1 MLYLGIDWGEKR
13 IGLALGDSEVKLA
26 TPFKVASSL
35 EEVLQVIKDEEI
47 EKIVIGKPLS
57 ISNYQLVISSKDFNL
72 FLENLKKSIN
82 IPVTMIDER
91 LSSKAADALTGH
103 SDVKTE
109 RDAVAAM
116 VILQSY
122 FDQLSINN

>member
-13 IGLALGDSEVKLA
+13 IGLALGDSETKIA
-26 TPFKVASSL
+26 TPFKVANKL
-35 EEVLQVIKDEEI
+35 EEVLQVIKDEDI
-47 EKIVIGKPLS
+47 EAIVVGKPLS
-57 ISNYQLVISSKDFNL
+57 MTNYELRITNEGFND
-72 FLENLKKSIN
+72 FLEKLKKEVN
-82 IPVTMIDER
+82 IPLEIIDER

-103 SDVKTE
+103 TEFKTE

-122 FDQLSINN
+122 FDQLSIMN